1 MVRNTYKELFNEI
14 KVSDELLESAMQNT
28 QNRSFV
34 KCFAL
39 AACFVLVIFAGVGI
53 FISHAPDEIE
63 KTEVVSVS
71 HALVSVEKEEIVRYV
86 SREISGGGKTVKI
99 NANVVADGHA
109 YDMHVYSAKHRVYS
123 VEKFEEILLGEN
135 GMFKGNKDDAS
146 IGIPLGSG
154 INFGVYNYLSAE
166 NKPVA
171 KADGYAKGCEISYKE
186 AKVLSDDFLK
196 AEGSTDY
203 VFVEG
208 KICEPIT
215 YGVESAPMGY
225 YEFRYVQYADG
236 FPVESVTSNVYAGTA
251 SELTV
256 QIDDRGVIFVRMAG
270 LDLSEREKPE
280 KIIMLEEAIDLVE
293 KSLDELWLSEYA
305 PIIEIRFEYLLDET
319 ENGELKLFPCW
330 RFCVDKTQLLTL
342 PLEVQRENDTNDL
355 CMNAVTGEM
364 FRTMERYPVFQTA
377 E

>member
-1 MVRNTYKELFNEI
+1 MRKTYKEIFDEI
-14 KVSDELLESAMQNT
+14 KVSDEIVEETLNQPQNKG
-28 QNRSFV
+28 SV
-34 KCFAL
+34 KYFAL
-39 AACFVLVIFAGVGI
+39 AACFVAIMFAGVGV
-53 FISHAPDEIE
+53 FISHAPDKIE
-63 KTEVVSVS
+63 KTEVVSIS
-71 HALVSVEKEEIVRYV
+71 NALVSVEKEEIVRYV

-123 VEKFEEILLGEN
+123 VEKLEEILLGEN
-135 GMFKGNKDDAS
+135 GMFKGNKDDAN
-146 IGIPLGSG
+146 IGVPLGSG

-166 NKPVA
+166 NKPAA
-171 KADGYAKGCEISYKE
+171 KAEGYAKGCEISYKE
-186 AKVLSDDFLK
+186 AKVLAEEFLK

-203 VFVEG
+203 VFVDGEVC
-208 KICEPIT
+208 KPIT
-215 YGVESAPMGY
+215 YGGESAPMGY
-225 YEFRYVQYADG
+225 YEFRYIQYADG

-256 QIDDRGVIFVRMAG
+256 QIDDRGVIFVRMTG
-270 LDLSEREKPE
+270 LDLSEKEKPE
-280 KIIMLEEAIDLVE
+280 KMIMLEEAIDLVE

-305 PIIEIRFEYLLDET
+305 PIIEIRLEYLLDET

-330 RFCVDKTQLLTL
+330 RFCVDKTQLMTL

>member
-1 MVRNTYKELFNEI
+1 MKKTYKEIFDKI
-14 KVSDELLESAMQNT
+14 MVSDEIVGDVINQSKNKFSAKY
-28 QNRSFV
+28 V
-34 KCFAL
+34 AL
-39 AACFVLVIFAGVGI
+39 AACFIAIVFAGVGI
-53 FISHAPDEIE
+53 IVNHSPREID

-71 HALVSVEKEEIVRYV
+71 HALGSAEKEEIVRYV
-86 SREISGGGKTVKI
+86 SREISDGGKTVKI

-135 GMFKGNKDDAS
+135 GMFRGNKDDAS
-146 IGIPLGSG
+146 VGVPLGSG
-154 INFGVYNYLSAE
+154 INFGVYNYLSAD
-166 NKPVA
+166 NKPIS
-171 KADGYAKGCEISYKE
+171 KSEGYAKGCEISYEE
-186 AKVLSDDFLK
+186 ARAVADEFLK

-203 VFVEG
+203 VFVKGEV
-208 KICEPIT
+208 CEPIT
-215 YGVESAPMGY
+215 YGGESASMGY
-225 YEFRYVQYADG
+225 YEFKYIQYADG

-256 QIDDRGVIFVRMAG
+256 QVDDRGVIFVRMSG
-270 LDLSEREKPE
+270 LDLSEKEKPE
-280 KIIMLEEAIDLVE
+280 RMIMLDDAIDLIE
-293 KSLDELWLSEYA
+293 KNLDELWLSEYA
-305 PIIEIRFEYLLDET
+305 PIIEIRLEYLLDKN
-319 ENGELKLFPCW
+319 ENGELMLFPCW

-364 FRTMERYPVFQTA
+364 FRTMERYPAFQTA